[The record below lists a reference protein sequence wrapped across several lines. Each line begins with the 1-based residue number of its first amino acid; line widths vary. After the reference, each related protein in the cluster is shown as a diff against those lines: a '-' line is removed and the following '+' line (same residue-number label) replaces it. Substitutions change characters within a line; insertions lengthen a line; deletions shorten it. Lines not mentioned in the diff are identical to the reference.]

1 MRPPTP
7 DTPTPFLVVVTD
19 AQGATIDNAQLVS
32 QAWMTNMSMAPS
44 RIFTTPEG
52 QGTYLIR
59 ITLDM
64 VGPWMIA
71 VSMQAN
77 GFAPLQQT
85 LAVQVL
91 SAFAPETVQ
100 APIGSGDAACAAAM
114 ASRVTA

>member
-32 QAWMTNMSMAPS
+32 QAWM
-44 RIFTTPEG
+44 
-52 QGTYLIR
+52 
-59 ITLDM
+59 
-64 VGPWMIA
+64 IA
-71 VSMQAN
+71 VSMQVN

-91 SAFAPETVQ
+91 SAFAPETVR
-100 APIGSGDAACAAAM
+100 APIGSGDAACAAAHGM
-114 ASRVTA
+114 RNESAARKR

>member
-32 QAWMTNMSMAPS
+32 QAWM
-44 RIFTTPEG
+44 
-52 QGTYLIR
+52 
-59 ITLDM
+59 
-64 VGPWMIA
+64 IA
-71 VSMQAN
+71 VSMQVN
-77 GFAPLQQT
+77 GFAPLQQM

-91 SAFAPETVQ
+91 SAFAPETVR
-100 APIGSGDAACAAAM
+100 ASIGSGDTACAAAM